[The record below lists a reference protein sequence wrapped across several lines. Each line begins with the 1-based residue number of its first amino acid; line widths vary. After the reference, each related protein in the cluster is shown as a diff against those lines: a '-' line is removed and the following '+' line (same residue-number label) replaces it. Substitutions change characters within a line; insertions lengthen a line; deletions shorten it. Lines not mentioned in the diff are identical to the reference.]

1 MYDKKIDPK
10 CHICFIK
17 GNNLFKIQS
26 KCSFSNQ
33 FHLLITAIKVFKKV
47 SLDTWGFIFRYLNVY
62 L

>member
-26 KCSFSNQ
+26 KSISPINSRNKGIQ
-33 FHLLITAIKVFKKV
+33 K
-47 SLDTWGFIFRYLNVY
+47 SIFRYLGIY